1 MRKIIIKMLALVIGG
16 ILLVGLTGCG
26 GENNTIM
33 HLVLANQPYR
43 EKVALEKADSPTEF
57 SAQTP
62 LYASVY
68 FIESP
73 KGMKYTAKWFLND
86 QEIKSEEKEMPTD
99 KNGVIVYSLA
109 ADQVL
114 SGNLKLQILFRD
126 EILTEQLITIK

>member
-1 MRKIIIKMLALVIGG
+1 MRTKAITVITLVFASMLLIG
-16 ILLVGLTGCG
+16 LAGCG

-33 HLVLANQPYR
+33 HLVVANQPYE

-57 SAQTP
+57 SVQTP

-99 KNGVIVYSLA
+99 KNGVIVYFLA
-109 ADQVL
+109 ADKV
-114 SGNLKLQILFRD
+114 SAGNLKLQILFRD

>member
-1 MRKIIIKMLALVIGG
+1 MRKKIMKILSLVVGG
-16 ILLVGLTGCG
+16 LLLVGLTGCG

-33 HLVLANQPYR
+33 HLVIANQPYG
-43 EKVALEKADSPTEF
+43 EQTTLEQADSLSSF
-57 SAQTP
+57 STQTP
-62 LYASVY
+62 IYASVY

-86 QEIKSEEKEMPTD
+86 QEIQSEEKEMPTD

-114 SGNLKLQILFRD
+114 AGNLKLQILFRD

>member
-1 MRKIIIKMLALVIGG
+1 MRKKIINILSLVVGG
-16 ILLVGLTGCG
+16 LLLVGLTGCG

-33 HLVLANQPYR
+33 HLVIANQPYD
-43 EKVALEKADSPTEF
+43 EQTALEQADSLSSF

-62 LYASVY
+62 IYASVY

-114 SGNLKLQILFRD
+114 TGNLKLQILFRD
-126 EILTEQLITIK
+126 EILTEQLITIE

>member
-1 MRKIIIKMLALVIGG
+1 MI
-16 ILLVGLTGCG
+16 
-26 GENNTIM
+26 
-33 HLVLANQPYR
+33 ANQPYE
-43 EKVALEKADSPTEF
+43 EKVALEKADSPSEF

-73 KGMKYTAKWFLND
+73 KGMKYKAKWFLND

-109 ADQVL
+109 ADKV
-114 SGNLKLQILFRD
+114 SAGNLKLQILFRN